1 MSVINP
7 VKDLNSNFKGVMTF
21 DINLKKLSEMSKNTK
36 VGENGYFIVTDEKGT
51 IIASGKDESLVSK
64 SIKELKVENL
74 NDLSKYKNS
83 SFSTKMGNGKEYFI
97 NVKNPLM
104 KN

>member
-1 MSVINP
+1 
-7 VKDLNSNFKGVMTF
+7 
-21 DINLKKLSEMSKNTK
+21 MSKNTK

-104 KN
+104 KIRMVLHIFCRKSRAYKICK

>member
-1 MSVINP
+1 
-7 VKDLNSNFKGVMTF
+7 
-21 DINLKKLSEMSKNTK
+21 MSKNTK

-104 KN
+104 KNQDGITYLLQKKQSLQDLQIVQVS